1 MRIDSILL
9 MKDLCDGN
17 KNEKEIY
24 QLDLE
29 VCYDCW
35 MNETYPDVSD

>member
-1 MRIDSILL
+1 
-9 MKDLCDGN
+9 MKDLCDVCN
-17 KNEKEIY
+17 KNEKEIF

-35 MNETYPDVSD
+35 MKETYPDISN